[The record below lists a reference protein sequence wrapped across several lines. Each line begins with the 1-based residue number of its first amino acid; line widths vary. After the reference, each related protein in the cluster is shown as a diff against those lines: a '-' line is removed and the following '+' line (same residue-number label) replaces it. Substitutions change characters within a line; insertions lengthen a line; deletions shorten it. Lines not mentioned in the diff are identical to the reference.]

1 MLTFAIMVR
10 EASRPRAQKT
20 LDRVLSRAGVGSRT
34 EARGWIREGRVGV
47 NGRVV
52 TDPERWIDPVRD
64 EIAFDGEPIR
74 AAPKTYLLVHKPKA
88 YLTTYRDPRGRK
100 TVYDLLPR
108 RDRYLFPVGRLDLD
122 TSGLLV
128 LTNDSAFAEAL
139 TNPEH
144 EVPKTYLVKASK
156 HLTDEQLE
164 RLRLGVVLK
173 DGPTRPALVT
183 RRRDTGGRS
192 VFEITITEGRNRQVR
207 RMVEAQ
213 GAKVLK
219 LVRIAI
225 GALRIG
231 DLPIGAV
238 RPLRVEEV
246 RRLVSSR

>member
-1 MLTFAIMVR
+1 MLTLAIM
-10 EASRPRAQKT
+10 APQTSRPRGRKT
-20 LDRVLSRAGVGSRT
+20 LDRVLSLAGVGSRT
-34 EARGWIREGRVGV
+34 EARRWIQERRVGV

-64 EIAFDGEPIR
+64 EVALDGGPVR
-74 AAPKTYLLVHKPKA
+74 AAPKIYLLVHKPKA
-88 YLTTYRDPRGRK
+88 YLTTYRDPMGRK

-144 EVPKTYLVKASK
+144 EVPKTYLVKASR

-164 RLRLGVVLK
+164 RLRGGLVLK
-173 DGPTRPALVT
+173 DGPTRPALVN
-183 RRRDTGGRS
+183 RRGEAGGRS

-219 LVRIAI
+219 LVRVAI
-225 GALRIG
+225 GDLRIG
-231 DLPIGAV
+231 DLASGAV
-238 RPLRVEEV
+238 RPLLAEEV
-246 RRLVSSR
+246 TRLVSPR